1 MVVVGSNPVAVVVDS
16 KPVAVVVDSKPVAVV
31 VDSNPVAE
39 AEAVA
44 EAVVVGPVGSV
55 AFELGPQGAEGPL
68 LCQLQVKT

>member
-1 MVVVGSNPVAVVVDS
+1 LVVVGSNPVAVVVDS

-31 VDSNPVAE
+31 VDSKPV

>member
-1 MVVVGSNPVAVVVDS
+1 LVVVGSNPVAVVVDS

-39 AEAVA
+39 AEAV
-44 EAVVVGPVGSV
+44 VVGPVGSV

-68 LCQLQVKT
+68 L